1 MTLDAT
7 PAKRPSLLPYLLIP
21 ALFLVLQIS
30 FERFMGR
37 IWTCACGVV
46 KLWEGRVAS
55 EGNSQQFF
63 DWYTPSHIQHGFI
76 FFALGW
82 LLLRRFPLWVSL
94 AVALALESFWEI
106 LENSPIIIDRYR
118 SVTVSY
124 NYYGDSI
131 LNSTMDTV
139 SMMAGFYL
147 ASRLPWK
154 VTLALAVVAE
164 LATLA
169 IIRDNLTLNVLMLA
183 YPIEAIR
190 IWQGQ

>member
-1 MTLDAT
+1 MTADRSG
-7 PAKRPSLLPYLLIP
+7 KRIAFLPYGLAAAI
-21 ALFLVLQIS
+21 FLAIQIS
-30 FERFMGR
+30 AEHFMGR

-46 KLWEGRVAS
+46 KLFEGRVAS
-55 EGNSQQFF
+55 DGNSQQFF
-63 DWYTPSHIQHGFI
+63 DWYTPSHIEHGFL
-76 FFALGW
+76 FFGLGW
-82 LLLRRFPLWVSL
+82 LLLRRFPVWVWLS
-94 AVALALESFWEI
+94 VALALESFWEI

-154 VTLALAVVAE
+154 VTVALAVFAE

-169 IIRDNLTLNVLMLA
+169 IIRDNLTLNVVMLA

>member
-7 PAKRPSLLPYLLIP
+7 PAKRTSLLPYLLIP

-82 LLLRRFPLWVSL
+82 LLLRRFPLWISL

-139 SMMAGFYL
+139 SMMVGFYL